1 MKTKKICLA
10 AVLCAFCAA
19 YVLLLAQPKP
29 AALASIVYCNAS
41 YPSCYVPVPSIS
53 RLLP

>member
-10 AVLCAFCAA
+10 AVLCALSAA
-19 YVLLLAQPKP
+19 YVLLLVQPKP
-29 AALASIVYCNAS
+29 AALASAVYCNAN